1 MLPKTWTNPPTFTQ
15 PHPERPPVLSFF
27 FAPAILSFVF
37 ILAVSFNDCVYV
49 GQESI
54 QGTARRLRGH
64 TGAALRS
71 FIVARRAVRIETVFT
86 PRQ

>member
-1 MLPKTWTNPPTFTQ
+1 
-15 PHPERPPVLSFF
+15 VLSFF

-49 GQESI
+49 GQESL
-54 QGTARRLRGH
+54 QRTARRLRAH

-71 FIVARRAVRIETVFT
+71 FIVARRVVRIESVLA